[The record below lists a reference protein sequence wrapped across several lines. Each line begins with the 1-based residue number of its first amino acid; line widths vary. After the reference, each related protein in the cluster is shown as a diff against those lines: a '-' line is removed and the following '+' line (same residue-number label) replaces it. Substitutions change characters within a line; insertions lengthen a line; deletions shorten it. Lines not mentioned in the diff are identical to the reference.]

1 MFSLAGKI
9 CVVTGASR
17 GLGRAMALAFAEQG
31 ADVVAAARSRDDL
44 EALAREIEAKGR
56 RALVQETDV
65 TDLGQLQALADKA
78 LAAFGRIDAWVNNA
92 GGFVADP
99 GGMSEWLDVTES
111 GWEAMIRLNLT
122 AQVFGAQAAARAM
135 RASGRGGVILFL
147 SSIDSLYA
155 APGGEGIYAA
165 CKAALNSIVQ
175 SMAIELGQY
184 GIRVNALAPA
194 IVETPL
200 TAPWLK
206 TTAERNERAAFY
218 PLRRVGQPADVAAAA
233 VYFASDEAAWVSGA
247 VLLVSGGAVMT
258 SDPYRYLLRVNR
270 DLLEAP

>member
-1 MFSLAGKI
+1 MFSLAGKV

-31 ADVVAAARSRDDL
+31 ADVVAAARGRGEL
-44 EALAREIEAKGR
+44 EELAREIEAKGR

-65 TDLGQLQALADKA
+65 TDLSQLQALAERA
-78 LAAFGRIDAWVNNA
+78 SEAFGRIDAWVNNA

-99 GGMSEWLDVTES
+99 GGMSEWLDVTAS

-135 RASGRGGVILFL
+135 RASGRGGVILFM

-175 SMAIELGQY
+175 SMAIELGQF

-194 IVETPL
+194 VVETPL

-206 TTAERNERAAFY
+206 TEAERRERAAFY

-247 VLLVSGGAVMT
+247 VLLISGGAVMT
-258 SDPYRYLLRVNR
+258 SDPYRYLIRVNR